1 MTYNINAYCDEVQ
14 ATDRFEVNEIQPI
27 LLGLFGEV
35 GGVMSAVKKLKREK
49 KAYVGFRA
57 NVIDELGD
65 AFWYFTALARRID
78 VSVAQLLL
86 DLNASASS
94 DAQSVIASNDPLCPV
109 AISSKI
115 GPKQEVCDQALVNI
129 GRTSA
134 DMLRV
139 QSMDHDERLDVMR
152 SFVRNFLTVLGECN
166 VSFSEVLTANVKK
179 TRSRFGKLDL
189 KTQPDFDADFV
200 EYEQLPRQFTIE
212 MRERD
217 NGKVYLRWN
226 GVFIGDPL
234 TDNIAEGDG
243 FRYHDVIHFAHAAI
257 LHWSPTMRGLL
268 KRKRKS
274 DQLIDESQDGG
285 RGVVVEE
292 GLAAWLFSKAKELDY
307 FEGHT
312 SVSLDLLK
320 HIQDFVRGYEV
331 EQCPMNLWEKCI
343 LDGYDVFRQVRSNK
357 GGLIIGDRDAR
368 TLQFKKL
375 EA

>member
-1 MTYNINAYCDEVQ
+1 MTYDISAYCDEVQ
-14 ATDRFEVNEIQPI
+14 ATDRFEDDEIQPI

-49 KAYVGFRA
+49 KAYIGFRT

-65 AFWYFTALARRID
+65 AFWYFTALARRFD
-78 VSVAQLLL
+78 VSVSQLLL
-86 DLNASASS
+86 DLNASAAS
-94 DAQSVIASNDPLCPV
+94 DTQSVFASDDPLCPV
-109 AISSKI
+109 AISNKI
-115 GPKQEVCDQALVNI
+115 GPKQEICDRALVNI
-129 GRTSA
+129 GSTSA

-139 QSMDHDERLDVMR
+139 QSMNDDERLDVMQ
-152 SFVRNFLTVLGECN
+152 SFVRNFLTVIGECG
-166 VSFSEVLTANVKK
+166 VSFSEVLTANAQK

-189 KTQPDFDADFV
+189 ASQPDFDAGFV
-200 EYEQLPRQFTIE
+200 EYEQLPRQFEIE

-320 HIQDFVRGYEV
+320 HIKDFVRGYEV

-368 TLQFKKL
+368 KLQYKKL
-375 EA
+375 GA

>member
-1 MTYNINAYCDEVQ
+1 MTYDINAYCDEVQ
-14 ATDRFEVNEIQPI
+14 ETDRFEVNEIQPI

-65 AFWYFTALARRID
+65 AFWYFAALARRFD

-94 DAQSVIASNDPLCPV
+94 DAQSVVASDDPLCPV
-109 AISSKI
+109 AFSCKI

-139 QSMDHDERLDVMR
+139 QSMDHDERLDVMS

-189 KTQPDFDADFV
+189 TSQPDFDADFV
-200 EYEQLPRQFTIE
+200 EYEQLPRQFTVE
-212 MRERD
+212 MRQRD

-243 FRYHDVIHFAHAAI
+243 FRYHDVIHFAHVAI

-331 EQCPMNLWEKCI
+331 EHCPMNLWEKCI

-368 TLQFKKL
+368 TLEFKKL

>member
-1 MTYNINAYCDEVQ
+1 MTYDINAYCDEAK
-14 ATDRFEVNEIQPI
+14 ATDRFEDGEIKPI

-49 KAYVGFRA
+49 KAYIGFRA

-86 DLNASASS
+86 DLSASATS
-94 DAQSVIASNDPLCPV
+94 DTQSVIASDDPHCPV
-109 AISSKI
+109 VLSNKI
-115 GPKQEVCDQALVNI
+115 GPKEGVCDLALVNI

-139 QSMDHDERLDVMR
+139 EAMTHDDQLDVMR
-152 SFVRNFLTVLGECN
+152 AFARDFLTLLGECN
-166 VSFSEVLTANVKK
+166 VSFSEVLTANSRK
-179 TRSRFGKLDL
+179 TLSRFGKLDL
-189 KTQPDFDADFV
+189 ASQPDFDTGFV
-200 EYEQLPRQFTIE
+200 EYEQLPRRFIIE

-234 TDNIAEGDG
+234 TDNIGEEDG

-257 LHWSPTMRGLL
+257 LHWSPTMRSLL

-274 DQLIDESQDGG
+274 DQHVDESQDGG
-285 RGVVVEE
+285 RGVVIEE

-312 SVSLDLLK
+312 SVSLDILK

-343 LDGYDVFRQVRSNK
+343 LDGYSVFREVRENR
-357 GGLIIGDRDAR
+357 GGIIIGDRGKR
-368 TLQFKKL
+368 TLHFQKL
-375 EA
+375 DT

>member
-1 MTYNINAYCDEVQ
+1 MTYDINTYCDGVQ
-14 ATDRFEVNEIQPI
+14 ATDRFGKTDIQPI

-35 GGVMSAVKKLKREK
+35 GGVMSAVKKLKREE
-49 KAYVGFRA
+49 KAYIGFRA

-65 AFWYFTALARRID
+65 AFWYFTALASRFE
-78 VSVAQLLL
+78 VSVADLLT
-86 DLNASASS
+86 DINSS
-94 DAQSVIASNDPLCPV
+94 GAIGTQSVIASDDPLCPV
-109 AISSKI
+109 AISNKI
-115 GPKQEVCDQALVNI
+115 GPKQGVCDQALVNI

-139 QSMDHDERLDVMR
+139 QTMDAHERLDTMR
-152 SFVRNFLTVLGECN
+152 SFARNYLTVLGECN
-166 VSFSEVLTANVKK
+166 VSFSEVLSANAKK
-179 TRSRFGKLDL
+179 TASRFGKLEL
-189 KTQPDFDADFV
+189 ASLPDFDADFV

-212 MRERD
+212 MRERA
-217 NGKVYLRWN
+217 NGKVYLRLN

-243 FRYHDVIHFAHAAI
+243 FRYHDVIHFAHVAI
-257 LHWSPTMRGLL
+257 LHWSPTMRSLL

-274 DQLIDESQDGG
+274 DAFIDESQDGG
-285 RGVVVEE
+285 RGVVIEE

-343 LDGYDVFRQVRSNK
+343 LEGYGVFRQARLNK
-357 GGLIIGDRDAR
+357 GGLIIGDRDKR
-368 TLQFKKL
+368 TLHYQRL
-375 EA
+375 ET

>member
-1 MTYNINAYCDEVQ
+1 MTYDINAYCDEVQ
-14 ATDRFEVNEIQPI
+14 ETDRFEVNEIQPI

-65 AFWYFTALARRID
+65 AFWYFTALARRFD

-86 DLNASASS
+86 DLNASVSS
-94 DAQSVIASNDPLCPV
+94 DAQSVIASDEPLCPV
-109 AISSKI
+109 AFSSKI

-189 KTQPDFDADFV
+189 KSQPDFDADFV

-243 FRYHDVIHFAHAAI
+243 FRYHDVIHFAHVAI

-307 FEGHT
+307 FEGHS

-343 LDGYDVFRQVRSNK
+343 LDGYDVFRQVRTNK
-357 GGLIIGDRDAR
+357 GGLIIGDRDTR

-375 EA
+375 DT

>member
-1 MTYNINAYCDEVQ
+1 MTYDINAYCDEVQ
-14 ATDRFEVNEIQPI
+14 ATDRFEDDEIQPI

-49 KAYVGFRA
+49 KAYIGFRT

-65 AFWYFTALARRID
+65 AFWYFTALARRFD
-78 VSVAQLLL
+78 VSVSQLLL
-86 DLNASASS
+86 DLNASAAS
-94 DAQSVIASNDPLCPV
+94 DTQSVFASDDPLCPV
-109 AISSKI
+109 AISNKI
-115 GPKQEVCDQALVNI
+115 GPKQEICDRALVNI
-129 GRTSA
+129 GSTSA

-139 QSMDHDERLDVMR
+139 QSMNDDERLDVMQ
-152 SFVRNFLTVLGECN
+152 SFARNFLTVIGECG
-166 VSFSEVLTANVKK
+166 VSFSEVLTANAQK

-189 KTQPDFDADFV
+189 ASQPDFDAGFV
-200 EYEQLPRQFTIE
+200 EYEQLPRQFEIE

-320 HIQDFVRGYEV
+320 HIKDFVRGYEV

-368 TLQFKKL
+368 TLQYKKL
-375 EA
+375 GA

>member
-1 MTYNINAYCDEVQ
+1 MTYDINAYCDEVQ
-14 ATDRFEVNEIQPI
+14 ETDRFEVNEIQPI

-65 AFWYFTALARRID
+65 AFWYFTALARRFD

-86 DLNASASS
+86 DLNASAFS
-94 DAQSVIASNDPLCPV
+94 DAQSVIASDDPLCPV
-109 AISSKI
+109 AFSSKI

-189 KTQPDFDADFV
+189 TSQPDFDADFV

-243 FRYHDVIHFAHAAI
+243 FRYHDVIHFAHVAI

-343 LDGYDVFRQVRSNK
+343 LNGYDVFRQVRSNK

>member
-1 MTYNINAYCDEVQ
+1 MTYDINAYCDEAK
-14 ATDRFEVNEIQPI
+14 ATDRFEDDEIQPI

-49 KAYVGFRA
+49 KAYIGFRA

-65 AFWYFTALARRID
+65 AFWYFTALARRFD
-78 VSVAQLLL
+78 VSLAQLLMEI
-86 DLNASASS
+86 SASVSNDSKSVVAS
-94 DAQSVIASNDPLCPV
+94 DDPLCPV
-109 AISSKI
+109 AISNKI
-115 GPKQEVCDQALVNI
+115 GPKQGVCDQALINF

-134 DMLRV
+134 DMLSV
-139 QSMDHDERLDVMR
+139 EAMTVDDRLEVMR
-152 SFVRNFLTVLGECN
+152 SFARNFLAVLGECN
-166 VSFSEVLTANVKK
+166 VSFSEVLTANAKK

-189 KTQPDFDADFV
+189 GSQPDFDADYV

-234 TDNIAEGDG
+234 TDNIVEGDG
-243 FRYHDVIHFAHAAI
+243 FRFHDVIHFAHAAI

-274 DQLIDESQDGG
+274 NPRIDESQDGG

-331 EQCPMNLWEKCI
+331 DRCPMNLWEKCI
-343 LDGYDVFRQVRSNK
+343 LEGYDVFRQVRENK
-357 GGLIIGDRDAR
+357 GGLIIGDRDKR
-368 TLQFKKL
+368 TLQFRKL
-375 EA
+375 DI

>member
-1 MTYNINAYCDEVQ
+1 MTYDINEYCDEAKV
-14 ATDRFEVNEIQPI
+14 TDRFEDDEFQPI

-35 GGVMSAVKKLKREK
+35 GGVMAAVKKLKREK

-65 AFWYFTALARRID
+65 TFWYFTAVARRFD
-78 VSVAQLLL
+78 VSVPQLLL
-86 DLNASASS
+86 DLNSS
-94 DAQSVIASNDPLCPV
+94 ETNDTQSVVASDDPRCPV
-109 AISSKI
+109 AVSNKI
-115 GPKQEVCDQALVNI
+115 GPKQGVCDHALVNI
-129 GRTSA
+129 GRASA

-139 QSMDHDERLDVMR
+139 QKMDSEERMNTMR
-152 SFVRNFLTVLGECN
+152 SFVRNYLTVLGECN
-166 VSFSEVLTANVKK
+166 VSFSEVLAANVAK

-189 KTQPDFDADFV
+189 TSQPDFDANFV

-234 TDNIAEGDG
+234 TDNIAEADG

-257 LHWSPTMRGLL
+257 LHWSPTMRALL

-274 DQLIDESQDGG
+274 DQHIDESQDGG
-285 RGVVVEE
+285 RGVVIEE

-307 FEGHT
+307 FEGHS

-331 EQCPMNLWEKCI
+331 DKCPMNLWERCI
-343 LDGYDVFRQVRSNK
+343 LDGYDVFRQVRLNK
-357 GGLIIGDRDAR
+357 GGLIIGDRDKR
-368 TLQFKKL
+368 TLKFQRL
-375 EA
+375 DT

>member
-1 MTYNINAYCDEVQ
+1 MTYDINAYCDEVQ
-14 ATDRFEVNEIQPI
+14 ETDRFEVNEIQPI

-65 AFWYFTALARRID
+65 AFWYFTALARRFD

-86 DLNASASS
+86 DLNASAFS
-94 DAQSVIASNDPLCPV
+94 DAQSVIASDDPLCPV
-109 AISSKI
+109 AFSSKI

-189 KTQPDFDADFV
+189 TSQPDFDADFV

-243 FRYHDVIHFAHAAI
+243 FRYHDVIHFAHVAI

>member
-1 MTYNINAYCDEVQ
+1 MTYDINAYCDEVQ
-14 ATDRFEVNEIQPI
+14 ATDRFEEDETQPI

-49 KAYVGFRA
+49 KAYIGFRA

-65 AFWYFTALARRID
+65 AFWYFTALARRFD

-94 DAQSVIASNDPLCPV
+94 DAQSVIASDDPLCPV
-109 AISSKI
+109 AISNKI

-139 QSMDHDERLDVMR
+139 QSMNVDERLNVMR
-152 SFVRNFLTVLGECN
+152 SFIRNFLTVLGECN
-166 VSFSEVLTANVKK
+166 VSFSEVLTENAKK
-179 TRSRFGKLDL
+179 TKSRFGKLDL
-189 KTQPDFDADFV
+189 KSQPDFDADFI

-331 EQCPMNLWEKCI
+331 DQCPMNLWEKCI
-343 LDGYDVFRQVRSNK
+343 LDGYKVFRQVRSNK
-357 GGLIIGDRDAR
+357 GGLIIGDRDTR

-375 EA
+375 DT

>member
-1 MTYNINAYCDEVQ
+1 MTYDINAYCDEAL
-14 ATDRFEVNEIQPI
+14 ATDRFEEDETQPI

-49 KAYVGFRA
+49 KAYIGFRA

-65 AFWYFTALARRID
+65 AFWYFTALARRFD

-86 DLNASASS
+86 DLNASASNET
-94 DAQSVIASNDPLCPV
+94 QSVIASDDPLCPV
-109 AISSKI
+109 AISNKI

-139 QSMDHDERLDVMR
+139 QSMNHDERLDVMK

-166 VSFSEVLTANVKK
+166 VSFSEVLTANAKK
-179 TRSRFGKLDL
+179 TRSRFGILDL
-189 KTQPDFDADFV
+189 SSQPDFDAGFV
-200 EYEQLPRQFTIE
+200 EYEQLPRQFAIE

-274 DQLIDESQDGG
+274 DQRIDESQDGG

-343 LDGYDVFRQVRSNK
+343 LDGYDVFRQVRTNK
-357 GGLIIGDRDAR
+357 GGLIIGDRDTR
-368 TLQFKKL
+368 SLQFKKL
-375 EA
+375 ET